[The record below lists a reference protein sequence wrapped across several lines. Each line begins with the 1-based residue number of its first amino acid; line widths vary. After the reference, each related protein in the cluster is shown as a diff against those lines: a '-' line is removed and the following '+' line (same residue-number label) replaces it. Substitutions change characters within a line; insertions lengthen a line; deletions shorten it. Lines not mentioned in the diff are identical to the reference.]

1 MRCKFL
7 AISASLAL
15 LAAPARTADEAEAP
29 RNKIEVPVAIGQTV
43 RGIRL
48 PHYERGSNKLNLRL
62 NAESAERASET
73 KFTFKGLRIEIFDE
87 SEEKPAME
95 VILPEAVYDR
105 ETNLLTGQADS
116 VIRGEQFE
124 ITGRQLEF
132 DSNTRD
138 SRLLGPVVMILT
150 QAE

>member
-1 MRCKFL
+1 MRCKSL
-7 AISASLAL
+7 ALVATLAL
-15 LAAPARTADEAEAP
+15 LATPALTADEDQDA
-29 RNKIEVPVAIGQTV
+29 RSNIDVPVAIGQTV

-105 ETNLLTGQADS
+105 ETSLLTGQADS